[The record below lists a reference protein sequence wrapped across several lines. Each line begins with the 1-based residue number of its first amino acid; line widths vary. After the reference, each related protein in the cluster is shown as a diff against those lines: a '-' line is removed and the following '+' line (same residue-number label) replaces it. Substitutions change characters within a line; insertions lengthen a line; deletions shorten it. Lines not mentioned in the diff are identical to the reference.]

1 MNKITF
7 FYPYLYNESPIK
19 GQELVWSINSVR
31 KYSKG
36 FAPQFIV
43 MGDRLPINLDT
54 ADVKFINWSESE
66 RKAQPS
72 EDVLYK
78 IVKLIKGLQSSEPI
92 ILMNDDFI
100 INDFIDQSIIHKFYF
115 NGTIQDRWLEGTRI
129 SSQNFYNKKL
139 LDTKDYLDSFA
150 LPTLNYALHYPLPIY
165 PAVMHHVLTL
175 INNTI
180 LNDNNNTKSY
190 GVKFN
195 LSTILIRLVYC
206 NYFKKYHHQII
217 SKENQSKI
225 EFIKKVDRKLRKKLD
240 ITKFKQTIEGEIMFS
255 ICDEVITNDVK
266 NHLNSLFNDRSS

>member
-1 MNKITF
+1 MNTITF

-31 KYSKG
+31 KHSKG
-36 FAPQFIV
+36 FTPHFIV

-54 ADVKFINWSESE
+54 TNLKFINWSEKE

-100 INDFIDQSIIHKFYF
+100 INAPIDQSIIHKFYF

-139 LDTKDYLDSFA
+139 LDTKEYLDSFA
-150 LPTLNYALHYPLPIY
+150 LPTLNYALHFPLPIY
-165 PAVMHHVLTL
+165 PAVMHHTLKL
-175 INNTI
+175 INSTI
-180 LNDNNNTKSY
+180 LDDSNNTKSY

-195 LSTILIRLVYC
+195 LATILIRLVYA
-206 NYFKKYHHQII
+206 NYFKKYHNQII
-217 SKENQSKI
+217 SKENASKI
-225 EFIKKVDRKLRKKLD
+225 NFIKKADKKLRNKLD
-240 ITKFKQTIEGEIMFS
+240 ISKFKQTIEGEIMFS

-266 NHLNSLFNDRSS
+266 NHLNSLFNVRNT